1 VIIRAEPV
9 IDEKR
14 CLTVRNDSKRS
25 TGLFLIP
32 LAAFVVIVAGMRAAQ
47 PLVAPFL
54 LAAFLAV
61 ISAPPLFWLQRKR
74 VPSTLAL
81 LLVIAGVIIII
92 VALGALLGTSVE
104 GFSKA
109 LPHYQARLHEQV
121 TVLLRWLENRG
132 VHVSEQRVFE
142 YLDPRAA
149 MNFAAGMLRGFGGVL
164 TNAFLIVLTVIFILL
179 EASSFPAKL
188 RAISGGSGNSLARF
202 EKVTENV
209 QHYMALKTLT
219 SLLTGVV
226 ITIALTIIG
235 VDFPLLWGLVAF
247 ILNFVPNI
255 GSIIAAVPA
264 VLLAFIQLGLG
275 AVLWTSVAYLV
286 VNTLVGQVLEPRLM
300 GRGLGLSTLVV
311 FVSLVFWGWV
321 LGPVGMFLSVPLT
334 MTAKIA
340 LDSDERTRWLAILL
354 GSDASVE
361 TVLAA
366 SSAPSPGEPPAG
378 EPPTPPPVAGG

>member
-1 VIIRAEPV
+1 MS
-9 IDEKR
+9 D
-14 CLTVRNDSKRS
+14 DSKRS
-25 TGLFLIP
+25 AGLFLMP

-47 PLVAPFL
+47 PLVTPFL
-54 LAAFLAV
+54 LAAFLGV

-74 VPSTLAL
+74 VPSALAL
-81 LLVIAGVIIII
+81 LLVVAGVIIII

-109 LPHYQARLHEQV
+109 LPHYQARLDEQV
-121 TVLLRWLENRG
+121 AVLLRWLENRG

-149 MNFAAGMLRGFGGVL
+149 MNFAAGMLRGFGSVL

-179 EASSFPAKL
+179 EAASFPAKL

-219 SLLTGVV
+219 SLLTGVT

-275 AVLWTSVAYLV
+275 AVLWTGAAYLV
-286 VNTLVGQVLEPRLM
+286 VNMLVGQVLEPRLM

-311 FVSLVFWGWV
+311 FISLVFWGWV

-334 MTAKIA
+334 MTVKIA

-354 GSDASVE
+354 GSEASVK

-366 SSAPSPGEPPAG
+366 SSASSPAEPPGG

>member
-1 VIIRAEPV
+1 
-9 IDEKR
+9 
-14 CLTVRNDSKRS
+14 
-25 TGLFLIP
+25 
-32 LAAFVVIVAGMRAAQ
+32 
-47 PLVAPFL
+47 
-54 LAAFLAV
+54 
-61 ISAPPLFWLQRKR
+61 
-74 VPSTLAL
+74 
-81 LLVIAGVIIII
+81 
-92 VALGALLGTSVE
+92 
-104 GFSKA
+104 
-109 LPHYQARLHEQV
+109 
-121 TVLLRWLENRG
+121 
-132 VHVSEQRVFE
+132 
-142 YLDPRAA
+142 
-149 MNFAAGMLRGFGGVL
+149 
-164 TNAFLIVLTVIFILL
+164 VLTVIFILL
-179 EASSFPAKL
+179 EAAGFPAKL

-219 SLLTGVV
+219 SLLTGVT

-275 AVLWTSVAYLV
+275 AVLWTGTAYLV
-286 VNTLVGQVLEPRLM
+286 VNMLVGQVLEPRLM

-311 FVSLVFWGWV
+311 FISLVFWGWV

-334 MTAKIA
+334 MTVKIA

-354 GSDASVE
+354 GSEASVK

-366 SSAPSPGEPPAG
+366 SSASSPAEPPGG